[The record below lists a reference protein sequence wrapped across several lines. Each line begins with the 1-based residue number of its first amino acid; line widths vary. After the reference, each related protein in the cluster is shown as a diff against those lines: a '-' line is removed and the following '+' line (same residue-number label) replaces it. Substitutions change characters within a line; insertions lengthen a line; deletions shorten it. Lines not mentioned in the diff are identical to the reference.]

1 VSSIPQ
7 PSILFCSRRRKASRH
22 TSRRRAITLCLFV
35 QPTPC
40 ISFCSITRRGPTP
53 RPHAPHLTL
62 TPPPALTPD
71 LTLPGYNLMSIT
83 YVHLS
88 LLLPYAAL
96 VRGTPVGHAPHAA
109 PPYFN
114 SKTLHLIVTSCSG
127 RPGCGAEAAPFAPN
141 IHLSLLLPYAAL
153 VRGTPVGHAPHAA
166 PPLFKESAITQRIA
180 QHLPCHCSCIPP
192 AQGALAV
199 VLRRHLLHPT
209 STSPCFCHTLLSCAA
224 RRLVTPLTPRTL
236 KTII

>member
-1 VSSIPQ
+1 VFSGEKR
-7 PSILFCSRRRKASRH
+7 CSTFDVTAVRDDDSGNKDQVRQVRQ
-22 TSRRRAITLCLFV
+22 V
-35 QPTPC
+35 
-40 ISFCSITRRGPTP
+40 
-53 RPHAPHLTL
+53 RP
-62 TPPPALTPD
+62 
-71 LTLPGYNLMSIT
+71 
-83 YVHLS
+83 
-88 LLLPYAAL
+88 
-96 VRGTPVGHAPHAA
+96 A
-109 PPYFN
+109 PPFFN

-127 RPGCGAEAAPFAPN
+127 RPSCGAEAAPFAPN

-166 PPLFKESAITQRIA
+166 PPYFNSKTLLRIAQRIA

-224 RRLVTPLTPRTL
+224 RRLVTPLTALPL
-236 KTII
+236 AVSSMNWQSG